1 MPRFCTPSTDGSAAL
16 VFCLF
21 FGGGPRVQRPPRER
35 EEVAPSVKSVPS
47 FKWRFL
53 VVLRRR
59 IPPPSRVRERGRG
72 RIFSARSRGISWK
85 SAAVGWL
92 FNATAW
98 KGPKITGPFWFNET
112 IDLTAFVSSLGR
124 NVITCIWARIL
135 ILCEE
140 AGKRN
145 ILWLRILLV
154 QGYNRVCIT
163 VSSAFTLT
171 RSKKKKKTWTIIR
184 TRIFKQCSIWN
195 FIE

>member
-1 MPRFCTPSTDGSAAL
+1 MPRFCTASTDGSAAL

-35 EEVAPSVKSVPS
+35 EEVAPSVESVPS

-154 QGYNRVCIT
+154 
-163 VSSAFTLT
+163 T
-171 RSKKKKKTWTIIR
+171 RLQSRLHYSIECVHLDSFKKKKKTWTIIR